1 MQRLLE
7 RSAPLGVLH
16 AAWERASSGRGG
28 TVLIEGEAGI
38 GKTALLQQFAIAH
51 QDDSSIAWGWCEALF
66 TPRPLGPLHDMNRAL
81 GPEVATLLEQS
92 TPPDRLFP
100 ALLDRLQDQDT
111 PLVLVFEDVH
121 WADNATLDLVRYLGR
136 RISLLNTLVVL
147 SARSDEIGTTHPLSY
162 VLGDL
167 PAAAV
172 TRIKLSPLSPAAVQE
187 LADEVGRGGDELY
200 RVTAGNP
207 FFVTELLAATDD
219 DAGNVPDSIRD
230 AVWSRLARLT
240 PGERDVL
247 EMMSIVPGNMEL
259 RLIKAL
265 LGAEAEDLVD
275 MAVAR
280 GLLRRDPGGDI
291 SFRHELARQ
300 ATLDRLSNS
309 LQRSMHGKVEA
320 ALASLPGQDGMAQ
333 LARRVHHAAG
343 AEDGAKVLELAP
355 LAARQASRL
364 GAHQQAASY
373 LSTALAYIGDADP
386 ALAAQLHESWAYE
399 ASLGLFDY
407 DAIIASHHRAIGIW
421 RELGNR
427 AKVSLNYR
435 LLSRLHWRRGEGNEA
450 RKYSE
455 LAVEE
460 VEGTGASPEL
470 AMAYS
475 SRSQLHMLHYRFEEA
490 IEWGNRA
497 IRLAD
502 ELKVVETRVHALNN
516 VGTALLFSGRDGGRE
531 VMEEGLA
538 LALEHGF
545 HDHAA
550 RAYTNFSEYAVVSK
564 QFDLAERLL
573 AEGIAFA
580 ARFDLDSP
588 NQYLLGRLA
597 HLRMEQGRLREAE
610 TIARGVIGM
619 ERLPVVMHLPAL
631 TVLGRVRSRMGQSG
645 AREALEQ
652 ALVEALP
659 TGEPQRIMPV
669 RIALTE
675 AEWLAGDL
683 DAAQGQLA
691 ALLDIDLS
699 GLRPWDVGEFAAWWL
714 RCSMPGDVPLKLSDL
729 PRPWTL
735 ELAGDAVAASAEWS
749 RMGLPYEAGIAMLQ
763 VTGDGAGAAI
773 SRAVVALEE
782 IEAKAAAALGRR
794 KAQQLGVA
802 AQLPRVRR
810 GPYTGARQHPLG
822 LTPSEL
828 QVLRLIA
835 DGRSNKDIARQLSR
849 SPRTIEHQVS
859 AVLGKFSSANRM
871 EVMLRLRSEPWLLE
885 TADSAAA

>member
-1 MQRLLE
+1 MQKLLE
-7 RSAPLGVLH
+7 RGAPLDVLH

-38 GKTALLQQFAIAH
+38 GKTALLQEFAIAH
-51 QDDSSIAWGWCEALF
+51 EGDSRIAWGWCEALF
-66 TPRPLGPLHDMNRAL
+66 TPSPLGPLHDMGRAL
-81 GPEVATLLEQS
+81 GPGFAALLEQS
-92 TPPDRLFP
+92 APPDRLFP
-100 ALLDRLQDQDT
+100 ALLNRLQDEDA
-111 PLVLVFEDVH
+111 PSVLIFEDMH

-147 SARSDEIGTTHPLSY
+147 SARSDEIGATHPLAY

-172 TRIKLSPLSPAAVQE
+172 TRIKLPPLSPAAVHE
-187 LADEVGRGGDELY
+187 LAEEAGGSSDELY

-207 FFVTELLAATDD
+207 FFVTELLAAEK
-219 DAGNVPDSIRD
+219 GEVGGVPDSIRD

-247 EMMSIVPGNMEL
+247 EMMSIVPGTMEL
-259 RLIKAL
+259 QLIKAM

-275 MAVAR
+275 KAVAR
-280 GLLRRDPGGDI
+280 GLLRRSPDGAI

-300 ATLDRLSNS
+300 ATLDRLSTS
-309 LQRSMHGKVEA
+309 LQRSTHGKVEA
-320 ALASLPGQDGMAQ
+320 ALASLPGQDSMAQ

-343 AEDGAKVLELAP
+343 AEDGARVLHLAP

-373 LSTALAYIGDADP
+373 LASALTYVAKAEP
-386 ALAAQLHESWAYE
+386 AVAAQLHESWAYE

-407 DAIIASHHRAIGIW
+407 DEIIASHHRAIAIW
-421 RELGNR
+421 RSLGNR

-435 LLSRLHWRRGEGNEA
+435 LLSRLYWRRGEGKEA
-450 RKYSE
+450 RTYSE
-455 LAVEE
+455 LAVDE
-460 VEGTGASPEL
+460 VSGTGTSPEL

-497 IRLAD
+497 IEMAD
-502 ELKVVETRVHALNN
+502 ELHVVETRVHALNN
-516 VGTALLFSGRDGGRE
+516 VGTALLFSGRASGRE
-531 VMEEGLA
+531 VMEESLSLA
-538 LALEHGF
+538 LQHGF

-550 RAYTNFSEYAVVSK
+550 RAYTNFSEYAVVAK

-580 ARFDLDSP
+580 ARFDLDAP

-597 HLRMEQGRLREAE
+597 HLRMEQGRLSEAE
-610 TIARGVIGM
+610 TIAHGVISM

-631 TVLGRVRSRMGQSG
+631 TVLGRVRSRMSKPG
-645 AREALEQ
+645 AREALDQ
-652 ALVEALP
+652 ALQEALP
-659 TGEPQRIMPV
+659 TGEPQRIVPV
-669 RIALTE
+669 RLAMIE
-675 AEWLAGDL
+675 SEWLAENL
-683 DAAQGQLA
+683 EAARDQLGS
-691 ALLDIDLS
+691 LLSTDLS
-699 GLRPWDVGEFAAWWL
+699 GLRPWDVGELAAWWQ
-714 RCSMPGDVPLKLSDL
+714 RCQMPGEMPLKLSDL
-729 PRPWTL
+729 PRPWAL
-735 ELAGDAVAASAEWS
+735 EIAGDAAGAAAEWT
-749 RMGLPYEAGIAMLQ
+749 RIGLPYEASTALLL
-763 VTGDGAGAAI
+763 VTGDGVGATLGQAIAG
-773 SRAVVALEE
+773 LEE
-782 IEAKAAAALGRR
+782 IEARAAASLGRR
-794 KAQQLGVA
+794 MAQRLGLSA
-802 AQLPRVRR
+802 NLPRTRR
-810 GPYTGARQHPLG
+810 GPYARSRQHPLG
-822 LTPSEL
+822 LTQSEL

-835 DGRSNKDIARQLSR
+835 EGRSNKEVARQLSR

-859 AVLGKFSSANRM
+859 AVLGKFGSANRM

-885 TADSAAA
+885 TTTGAAA